1 MFRETPAAPENI
13 GTPSSQA
20 IQQMPHA
27 RTGST
32 IEATCR
38 ISADPCP
45 RILHDSGLGAALDWL
60 MHDFSTRTGIATDL
74 VIDTAVAKT
83 PEPIASAL
91 YRFSQES
98 LVYATTC
105 AHATMAEIYLEHNGD
120 WVQLR
125 IRDNG
130 RTMKAADQDR
140 PGPLGMFGAFGAFGI
155 RERITL
161 LGGEVEIRVGRG
173 RRRELR
179 VRIPLAGLTKSP
191 KCMQAVASA

>member
-1 MFRETPAAPENI
+1 MFRETPAPSPTSI

-27 RTGST
+27 LTGST
-32 IEATCR
+32 IEATHR
-38 ISADPCP
+38 IGADPCP

-60 MHDFSTRTGIATDL
+60 THDFSTRIGIATDL
-74 VIDTAVAKT
+74 IIDNAVAQV

-98 LVYATTC
+98 LVYATTY
-105 AHATMAEIYLEHNGD
+105 AQAATAEIRLEREGD
-120 WVQLR
+120 WVQLTM
-125 IRDNG
+125 RDNG
-130 RTMKAADQDR
+130 HNKKADQDR
-140 PGPLGMFGAFGAFGI
+140 PGAYGAFGVFGI
-155 RERITL
+155 REHITL

-179 VRIPLAGLTKSP
+179 VRIPLAGLTKPP
-191 KCMQAVASA
+191 KCMQAVASV